1 MNPSLKTHANE
12 ERGQMRFRWKMSC
25 GCYHADWPENL
36 LWEYRGPRKCVPCH
50 MLGRLTLIYVLL
62 N

>member
-1 MNPSLKTHANE
+1 MNLNLKTHINE
-12 ERGQMRFRWKMSC
+12 DRGEMSC
-25 GCYHADWPENL
+25 GCYADWPENL